1 MPVVI
6 LECRGA
12 SLHYQGGD
20 GAAGREVLR
29 GVSFALEAGERLN
42 VVGPS
47 GGGKSTLLRL
57 LNRFEDPDQGTVLF
71 HGKDLRAYDPL
82 EIRRRIALTLQT
94 PVMFDGTVRD
104 NLLRHPRERRVAL
117 SEADLRAALEDVALD
132 ATFLDRAAVELSGGE
147 KQRVAI
153 ARALLMRPD
162 VLLLDEPT
170 SALDPQAAGHLI
182 ETVTRLNQEKG
193 LTLVVVSHD
202 LNVIRRLSGR
212 LLFLAGGEVIVEAE
226 TCAALERPTHPLV
239 RDFVTG
245 RVP

>member
-1 MPVVI
+1 M
-6 LECRGA
+6 
-12 SLHYQGGD
+12 
-20 GAAGREVLR
+20 
-29 GVSFALEAGERLN
+29 
-42 VVGPS
+42 VGPS

-132 ATFLDRAAVELSGGE
+132 PTFLDRAAVELSGGE

-182 ETVTRLNQEKG
+182 ETVTTLNQEKG

-239 RDFVTG
+239 RDFVAG

>member
-1 MPVVI
+1 MPAVI
-6 LECRGA
+6 LECRGV
-12 SLHYQGGD
+12 SLHYQAGD

-82 EIRRRIALTLQT
+82 EVRRRIALTLQI

-104 NLLRHPRERRVAL
+104 NLLRHPRERRSAL
-117 SEADLRAALEDVALD
+117 SEEDLRAALEDVALD
-132 ATFLDRAAVELSGGE
+132 ATFLDRVASELSGGE

-153 ARALLMRPD
+153 ARVLLMRPEI
-162 VLLLDEPT
+162 LLLDEST
-170 SALDPQAAGHLI
+170 SALDPQAAGRLV
-182 ETVTRLNQEKG
+182 ETVTTLNQEKG

-202 LNVIRRLSGR
+202 LNVIRGLSGR
-212 LLFLAGGEVIVEAE
+212 LLFLAGGEVIVDAE
-226 TCAALERPTHPLV
+226 TSSSLEHPTHPLI
-239 RDFVTG
+239 RDFVAG